1 MDIPSET
8 IIKFSKWKLAWFAAT
23 IFVIV
28 GGIISLFQG
37 VSVISSVLTV
47 FAIALGLTSAYAEY
61 WDILNI
67 NKPQL
72 IIGIKGIQTNYG
84 ELYEWN
90 KISNEKI
97 QGLGSFKQSWFLWF
111 ETPGRNCK
119 LHLDGLDKTPAEIMK
134 IVEEYKMRYLN
145 VAVIGNP

>member
-61 WDILNI
+61 WNILII

-72 IIGIKGIQTNYG
+72 IIGIKGIQTNDG

-90 KISNEKI
+90 KISNEK
-97 QGLGSFKQSWFLWF
+97 F
-111 ETPGRNCK
+111 R
-119 LHLDGLDKTPAEIMK
+119 
-134 IVEEYKMRYLN
+134 V
-145 VAVIGNP
+145 